1 MAKVVKQKM
10 YKVKVTQIITVHKS
24 FKAWKPEQA
33 LEMAK
38 DDYWD
43 MPPMKAKYLVTHMPM
58 NAEVEEK

>member
-1 MAKVVKQKM
+1 MAKVAKQKM

-43 MPPMKAKYLVTHMPM
+43 MPPM